1 MNGFLV
7 FITIAVLTLLSP
19 GPGVL
24 FTVTNSI
31 NYGIKTALSGII
43 GLILGMFI
51 IAVISASG
59 VGLIITSNP
68 TIFTILKYI
77 GALYLMYLG
86 YKNFIKKAP
95 SPIDLDHNDQ
105 PQKAVNKFNLFYQ
118 GLFASLL
125 NPKTIVFFIAL
136 FPQFIDIHKTIIHQF
151 LLLSFTFCFIGLLV
165 HLVYANFSSLFKEK
179 LLSGNN
185 FTRLNKI
192 SGCVFFLL
200 AVLLITQ

>member
-1 MNGFLV
+1 MSGLLV
-7 FITIAVLTLLSP
+7 FIAIAFLTLSSP

-31 NYGIKTALSGII
+31 NYGVRTALFGIS
-43 GLILGMFI
+43 GLIIGMFI

-68 TIFTILKYI
+68 TIFTALKFI
-77 GALYLMYLG
+77 GAFYLMYLG
-86 YKNFIKKAP
+86 YKNFIKK
-95 SPIDLDHNDQ
+95 SPTQDLLETEYNEKDIR
-105 PQKAVNKFNLFYQ
+105 KSKLFYQ

-136 FPQFIDIHKTIIHQF
+136 FPQFIDIKKEILNQF
-151 LLLSFTFCFIGLLV
+151 LILSLTFCLIGFLI
-165 HLVYANFSSLFKEK
+165 HLVYANFSSIFKEK
-179 LLSGNN
+179 MLAGNN
-185 FTRLNKI
+185 FSKLNKV
-192 SGCVFFLL
+192 SGCIFFLL

>member
-1 MNGFLV
+1 MSGLLV
-7 FITIAVLTLLSP
+7 FITIAFLTLSSP

-31 NYGIKTALSGII
+31 NYGVRTALFGII
-43 GLILGMFI
+43 GLIIGMFV

-68 TIFTILKYI
+68 TIFTVLKFI
-77 GALYLMYLG
+77 GAFYLMYLG
-86 YKNFIKKAP
+86 YKNFVKTSP
-95 SPIDLDHNDQ
+95 SQDLLDTETSE
-105 PQKAVNKFNLFYQ
+105 KTVRKSKLFYQ

-136 FPQFIDIHKTIIHQF
+136 FPQFIDIKEKIINQF
-151 LLLSFTFCFIGLLV
+151 LVLSLTFCLIGFLI
-165 HLVYANFSSLFKEK
+165 HLVYANFSSIFKEK
-179 LLSGNN
+179 MLSGNN

-192 SGCVFFLL
+192 SGCIFFIL
-200 AVLLITQ
+200 AVLLIVQ